1 MRSSIFIQINSKTKF
16 LFTSYTFQNIQ
27 TCALGTFLNML
38 LLLEIMNR
46 DQHQVQ
52 DVRVL
57 ASMIKDDGVQ
67 VIATPRMEIGVPN
80 VLHVQVNEIFVKF
93 TNSKLYKEYIFTSLS
108 IFTFCSIS
116 I

>member
-1 MRSSIFIQINSKTKF
+1 
-16 LFTSYTFQNIQ
+16 
-27 TCALGTFLNML
+27 
-38 LLLEIMNR
+38 MNR

-93 TNSKLYKEYIFTSLS
+93 TNSKLYISKKEYIFTSLS